1 MHVTAVPSLTV
12 TTPYANPA
20 EAVLDQVLLQTFY
33 RQLSTVA
40 IHFGISTTH
49 DAAVWLSHNGRGGI
63 VEWKIPGRVFLWS
76 GLTVAPGVPGS
87 PTIDVWVFGAA
98 LTGWN
103 SVLVRR
109 GFWTLYL
116 APGTRPP

>member
-1 MHVTAVPSLTV
+1 MPSLTV
-12 TTPYANPA
+12 PGPYTDPA
-20 EAVLDQVLLQTFY
+20 QAVLDQVLLQTFY

-40 IHFGISTTH
+40 IHFGISTTY
-49 DAAVWLSHNGRGGI
+49 AAAEWLSQNGRGGSI
-63 VEWKIPGRVFLWS
+63 SWAIPGRVFIWS
-76 GLTVAPGVPGS
+76 NLIVTPGVPDS

-98 LTGWN
+98 LTNWN

-116 APGTRPP
+116 APGTKPP